1 MKRSFYVN
9 SSISRING
17 NSYHGLPFQQKSFK
31 KQKPMIN
38 NNSTTKQIISGC
50 NLVESIMEG
59 KWFSV
64 DYQMQY
70 FSMVWFVSLCY
81 CAVIMPYVRAI
92 FFLFIPF
99 NCRSFNFASTFLS
112 SSFHSCN
119 CMFLIFYLYFVSI
132 HFFLHF
138 SSIVLLI

>member
-1 MKRSFYVN
+1 MMFSIFIYQISISTFVHFFSSNDKWQINWIFFFEIPSLKIVDFNFDYKFIISLHFSFKTALNESLIRSSFSSFSSQDSRAPINVKRSFYVN

-59 KWFSV
+59 
-64 DYQMQY
+64 
-70 FSMVWFVSLCY
+70 
-81 CAVIMPYVRAI
+81 
-92 FFLFIPF
+92 
-99 NCRSFNFASTFLS
+99 
-112 SSFHSCN
+112 
-119 CMFLIFYLYFVSI
+119 
-132 HFFLHF
+132 
-138 SSIVLLI
+138 